1 MFWYFPVLYFNL
13 HTFFSHIF
21 RAVNFGA
28 IRTALAHELSH
39 GFDAHGQKKSILI
52 LNALRITVKLDQ
64 FAKQTS
70 YKFVNSQVSNAC
82 TV

>member
-1 MFWYFPVLYFNL
+1 M
-13 HTFFSHIF
+13 
-21 RAVNFGA
+21 
-28 IRTALAHELSH
+28 ALAHELSH

-52 LNALRITVKLDQ
+52 LNARRITVKLDQ

-82 TV
+82 TSLYKSKTIIFSERSSF